1 MADSLPTE
9 VTVLTDVNVLAI
21 ALTDDHPVHDDVYPW
36 IQDAIDGP
44 NVLLVFDYYPLRAQY
59 LMTSKFGVDAVA
71 ARNAVQSLIRSPAR
85 IVGATETTLLEAYE
99 ISADN
104 NHDVYDSFILALA
117 REYEANYLITTDT
130 DFDDLCNGGDV
141 TYTNP
146 IPTDKREQL
155 TFIELRG
162 GNPQL

>member
-1 MADSLPTE
+1 MTDSLPTE

-21 ALTDDHPVHDDVYPW
+21 ALTDDHPAHDDVYPW
-36 IQDAIDGP
+36 IRDAIDGP

-59 LMTSKFGVDAVA
+59 LMTSNFGVDAVA

-85 IVGATETTLLEAYE
+85 IVGATETTLLETYE
-99 ISADN
+99 ISADK

-117 REYEANYLITTDT
+117 REYEADYLITTDT
-130 DFDDLCNGGDV
+130 DFDELCNGEDV

-146 IPTDKREQL
+146 VPTDKREQL
-155 TFIELRG
+155 TFIQG
-162 GNPQL
+162 